1 MTILLVGGAVRDK
14 LLGLKPKDLDYVF
27 VLDKLDVSVEEGFSI
42 MEKYL
47 IDEGFTI
54 WLSTPDMYTI
64 RAKFPPNHKF
74 SGDADFVLA
83 RREVGYEYNSRK
95 PKLVIGTLWD
105 DLVRRDFTIN
115 AMAEDEDGSIYDPFG
130 GKKDLERRILRT
142 PVDANI
148 TLLDDPLRL
157 LRAIRFKIT
166 KNLIISSELSDA
178 MKNPKV
184 MEKMIKVVSKE
195 RIREEL
201 YKMFKYDTI
210 STLET
215 LQIVE
220 HKFCGGLLDLCFGK
234 DGMWLKPTFEK

>member
-157 LRAIRFKIT
+157 LRAIRFKVT
-166 KNLIISSELSDA
+166 KDLIISSELSDA

-184 MEKMIKVVSKE
+184 MEKMVKVVSKE

-220 HKFCGGLLDLCFGK
+220 QNFCGGLLDLCFGSN
-234 DGMWLKPTFEK
+234 GMWLEPTFKK